1 MPKGIYTRGT
11 IIRNPHSEETRLK
24 IGLAHLGKTISD
36 ETKLKLSL
44 VKMGRKYP
52 NRKRYSKGITKIDKV
67 CLFCKNPFQ
76 TDCFM
81 PNKKFCN
88 QVCVHKALPHNHT
101 QGMKGSEKQ
110 KQMMRERTGE
120 KHFAWI
126 KDRTIVMEKHRLRG
140 TTEWKNWRMFIFS
153 RDKYTCQECK
163 EVGGVLEPHHIIP
176 LRVSFERIFDTSNG
190 ITLCRSCHQKTI
202 FKEELFYEK
211 YFGIIDNIIACLK
224 VKI

>member
-11 IIRNPHSEETRLK
+11 IIRNPHSKETRLK

-67 CLFCKNPFQ
+67 CLFCKSPFQ

-126 KDRTIVMEKHRLRG
+126 KDRTQLKDDHRNRGGSLSREWSKSVKKRDAWKCKISNKDCDGKIESHHILSWKDYPELR
-140 TTEWKNWRMFIFS
+140 
-153 RDKYTCQECK
+153 Y
-163 EVGGVLEPHHIIP
+163 VLE
-176 LRVSFERIFDTSNG
+176 NG
-190 ITLCRSCHQKTI
+190 ITLCKIHHPKKREDEKRLSPY
-202 FKEELFYEK
+202 FKSLLTK
-211 YFGIIDNIIACLK
+211 L
-224 VKI
+224 

>member
-11 IIRNPHSEETRLK
+11 IIRNPHSKETRLK

-101 QGMKGSEKQ
+101 QGRKGSEKQ

-126 KDRTIVMEKHRLRG
+126 KDRTQVKRRFKESLSTAKYQ
-140 TTEWKNWRMFIFS
+140 EWRTKVFA
-153 RDKYTCQECK
+153 RDNFKCKMLNKDCSGKYIEA
-163 EVGGVLEPHHIIP
+163 HHI
-176 LRVSFERIFDTSNG
+176 LRLKDYPELSYVITNG
-190 ITLCRSCHQKTI
+190 ITLCKFHHPIGKEKETKLVSTFRKLLTI
-202 FKEELFYEK
+202 L
-211 YFGIIDNIIACLK
+211 
-224 VKI
+224 